1 MLSPVQKK
9 GELQEKT
16 VGFSEDGCLQDFQF
30 GQVRVIITEIQKAG
44 KASHLG
50 GKIMSSSL
58 EPSSLKATSSWWLDS
73 LELKRDIS
81 KLEVEILELQSLGGS
96 LTFCWMRLTR
106 KIKYTEKKFK
116 EGIKILMG
124 NIGSAEKMGLGSG
137 AQKGRKET
145 KGQ

>member
-1 MLSPVQKK
+1 M
-9 GELQEKT
+9 
-16 VGFSEDGCLQDFQF
+16 
-30 GQVRVIITEIQKAG
+30 
-44 KASHLG
+44 
-50 GKIMSSSL
+50 
-58 EPSSLKATSSWWLDS
+58 
-73 LELKRDIS
+73 
-81 KLEVEILELQSLGGS
+81 
-96 LTFCWMRLTR
+96 TR